1 MKKSYAI
8 IAGAVILAAIIVIA
22 VQTTRYNETGMQTFQ
37 SESQLDSFL
46 KEYADGSY
54 NGGGMMFAES
64 AADTSKAGSGA
75 AAPTATLQTQGRY
88 STTNNQ
94 IATVDEPDFV
104 KNNGNY
110 IFMAL
115 NTNISIISAQPATET
130 ALISTLDVNGTIN
143 EISLYK
149 DMLVVM
155 GSENYMYPALYDEAQ
170 TEERRQ
176 RLAQIQAQI
185 AAERAAA
192 QPQDTAEPCRFDL
205 IEPDPQADPA
215 ASIRAWEARQAA
227 AKREKAK
234 VAALPVMPAAVPR
247 RPAIEVV
254 DAEEV
259 SW

>member
-1 MKKSYAI
+1 LGNEES
-8 IAGAVILAAIIVIA
+8 LALIA
-22 VQTTRYNETGMQTFQ
+22 VLVGPQRRQHTYRPCPPLLELVPEWIDARIQ
-37 SESQLDSFL
+37 
-46 KEYADGSY
+46 
-54 NGGGMMFAES
+54 AELS
-64 AADTSKAGSGA
+64 
-75 AAPTATLQTQGRY
+75 R
-88 STTNNQ
+88 
-94 IATVDEPDFV
+94 
-104 KNNGNY
+104 
-110 IFMAL
+110 
-115 NTNISIISAQPATET
+115 
-130 ALISTLDVNGTIN
+130 STLTLDTT
-143 EISLYK
+143 EPP
-149 DMLVVM
+149 DT
-155 GSENYMYPALYDEAQ
+155 AAQQARQQ